1 MPEAEIKRLRR
12 RGAEL
17 EAEIARL
24 RTAAEAEQRHRAML
38 ESAVEFA
45 IIAIDR
51 EGRITEWNNGAERI
65 FGWSAAEML
74 GEPADRFFTPE
85 DRAARRA
92 EFEMQQSLERGHAN
106 DERWHLRADG
116 SRFWAV
122 GEMMPLRDEA
132 GAHLGF
138 LKILRDRTRQRDAA
152 EAQRADD
159 EFLRSML
166 LNASR
171 ELASARE
178 AEQTLREARGLNT
191 LILNSSRDCTVV
203 LDTEGHTLFVSPG
216 GIEAMEISD
225 VDSIIGLSWL
235 RVWTGADHESASA
248 AMAAACAGGTGR
260 FQGFCPTHKGTPK
273 WWDVVISPIAGADGR
288 PVQLVS
294 VGRDITELKQAER
307 RLAQSED
314 RLNMAL
320 GAAGNIGI
328 WDWDLTTDLIYTDPT
343 IAHFFSLDE
352 GAAAAGVP
360 IAELTRRMHPDDV
373 PGVREALE
381 RVLGGAGEY
390 SSQYRVLRGGGGDLW
405 LSGHGR
411 LMRDPQG
418 KPVRFTG
425 ASIDITEHKRAEAA
439 LRESEAQFRTFAQAM
454 PNHVWASPPDGLLD
468 WFNERVYEYSGHAA
482 GTLDGLGWAAMVHP
496 DDLAAASSQW
506 GASLASGDAYKTE
519 FRLRRADGSYRWH
532 LGRAMP
538 IRGADGAITRWIGT
552 NTDIEEQR
560 AAREALANLNATLEA
575 RVEERTRER
584 DRAWKNS
591 RDLQVVVDEDGT
603 IRAANEAWTT
613 ILGWLPHEV
622 IGRNHIDFNHPDDTG
637 AGKVLATAADGLLPS
652 YDSRVRHHDGSYRW
666 ISWVAAP
673 EQGLIYA
680 SGRHVTAEKQAA
692 ADLQAAQE
700 QLRQSQKM
708 EAVGQLT
715 GGVAHDFNN
724 LLQVISGNL
733 HLLGK
738 GIAGNEALERRV
750 ASAQAAV
757 RRGAKLAS
765 QLLAFSRR
773 QALEPKVVDVGKFV
787 AGMEDMLRRAIG
799 EAIEIET
806 VVSGGLWNTLVDPT
820 QIENAVLNLAINA
833 RDAMSGA
840 GRLTIEVGNAF
851 LDEDYV
857 RGHADVAPGQYVV
870 LAVSDTGSGMTPEVM
885 AQVFEPFFTTKPPG
899 TGTGLG
905 LSMVYGFVK
914 QSGGHVK
921 IYSEV
926 GHGTTMKLYLPRAH
940 QSEDVV
946 VVVATEPVSGGTETI
961 LVAEDD
967 EAVRDTVVEMLG
979 ELGYRVLKATD
990 AAGALTVIESG
1001 VAIDLLFT
1009 DVVMPGSLRSP
1020 ELARKA
1026 RERLPHI
1033 AVLFT
1038 SGYTRN
1044 AIVHGGRLD
1053 PGVELLPKPY
1063 TRDALARKVRQVL
1076 AARARSG
1083 GEPPKD

>member
-1 MPEAEIKRLRR
+1 MPEPEIKRLR
-12 RGAEL
+12 GLSAEL
-17 EAEIARL
+17 EAEIAQL
-24 RTAAEAEQRHRAML
+24 RTTAEAE
-38 ESAVEFA
+38 F
-45 IIAIDR
+45 
-51 EGRITEWNNGAERI
+51 ER
-65 FGWSAAEML
+65 S
-74 GEPADRFFTPE
+74 
-85 DRAARRA
+85 
-92 EFEMQQSLERGHAN
+92 
-106 DERWHLRADG
+106 
-116 SRFWAV
+116 
-122 GEMMPLRDEA
+122 
-132 GAHLGF
+132 
-138 LKILRDRTRQRDAA
+138 
-152 EAQRADD
+152 
-159 EFLRSML
+159 
-166 LNASR
+166 
-171 ELASARE
+171 RE

-203 LDTEGHTLFVSPG
+203 LDPEGHTLFVSPG
-216 GIEAMEISD
+216 GIEAMEMSD
-225 VDSIIGLSWL
+225 VDAILGLSWL
-235 RVWTGADHESASA
+235 RVWQGADHDA
-248 AMAAACAGGTGR
+248 ACAAVAAATAGGTGR

-273 WWDVVISPIAGADGR
+273 WWDVVISPIAGADGS
-288 PVQLVS
+288 PVRLVS
-294 VGRDITELKQAER
+294 VGRDITELKQTEQ
-307 RLAQSED
+307 RLAQSEE

-320 GAAGNIGI
+320 GAAGNIGV
-328 WDWDLTTDLIYTDPT
+328 WDWDLTTDLICADKT
-343 IAHFFSLDE
+343 IARFFSLDE
-352 GAAAAGVP
+352 RAAVDGVP
-360 IAELTRRMHPDDV
+360 IADLTRRMHPDDV
-373 PGVREALE
+373 PALRAALD
-381 RVLGGAGEY
+381 RVFSGAPIY
-390 SSQYRVLRGGGGDLW
+390 SSQYRVLDDAGGERW
-405 LSGHGR
+405 LAGHGR
-411 LMRDPQG
+411 VVRDAQG

-439 LRESEAQFRTFAQAM
+439 LRGSEAQFRTFAQAM
-454 PNHVWASPPDGLLD
+454 PNHVWAAPPNGLLD
-468 WFNERVYEYSGHAA
+468 WFNERVYEYSGFEA
-482 GTLDGLGWAAMVHP
+482 GALDGLGWTAMVHA
-496 DDLAAASSQW
+496 DDLAAASEHW
-506 GASLASGDAYKTE
+506 GAALASGNAYETE

-622 IGRNHIDFNHPDDTG
+622 VGRNHLDFNHPDDTG

-680 SGRHVTAEKQAA
+680 NGRHVTAEKQAA
-692 ADLQAAQE
+692 EDLLAAQE

-733 HLLGK
+733 HLVGK

-750 ASAQAAV
+750 TNAQAAV

-773 QALEPKVVDVGKFV
+773 QALEPKVVNVGKLV
-787 AGMEDMLRRAIG
+787 VGMEDMLRRAIG
-799 EAIEIET
+799 ETIEIEA
-806 VVSGGLWNTLVDPT
+806 VVSSGLWNTLVDPA
-820 QIENAVLNLAINA
+820 QIENALLNLAINA
-833 RDAMSGA
+833 RDAMSGS

-851 LDEDYV
+851 LDDDYA
-857 RGHADVAPGQYVV
+857 RAHADVAPGQYVV
-870 LAVSDTGSGMTPEVM
+870 IAVSDTGSGMAPEVM
-885 AQVFEPFFTTKPPG
+885 AQVFEPFFTTKPLG

-914 QSGGHVK
+914 QSGGHVNV
-921 IYSEV
+921 YSKV

-940 QSEDVV
+940 ESEDVV
-946 VVVATEPVSGGTETI
+946 ATIANDPVSGGSETI

-979 ELGYRVLKATD
+979 ELGYRVLKAAD
-990 AAGALTVIESG
+990 AASALTVIESG
-1001 VAIDLLFT
+1001 IAIDLLFT
-1009 DVVMPGSLRSP
+1009 DVVMPGSLQSP

-1026 RERLPHI
+1026 RELLPRI

-1053 PGVELLPKPY
+1053 PGVDLLNKPY

-1076 AARARSG
+1076 GARPRDTPG
-1083 GEPPKD
+1083 K